1 MGWRQFVMNLQSLDA
16 DRVEKILTAH
26 GALAVTY
33 RDAADDPVL
42 EPLPGETPLWRDSC
56 ITGLFPGDA
65 DLEPVKTD
73 LCRAFAL
80 AELPPSRIEAL
91 EDRDWEREW
100 LKDFRAMRFGKRL
113 WVCPLAAQRPAGAD
127 VVIRLDPGL
136 AFGTGTHAT
145 TALCL
150 ERLESL
156 RLNETRVLDFGCG
169 SGILAIGALL
179 LGARS
184 ALAVDIDPQAVTA
197 TMQNAIQNDVGERLS
212 AHLVAD
218 DPGGEFDVVVANI
231 LARPLADLAADLS
244 ARVARGG
251 TLVLSG
257 ILESQCDAIADCY
270 RPWIRFEP
278 PALRD
283 GWACLAGTRR

>member
-1 MGWRQFVMNLQSLDA
+1 MGWRQFVMNLQTLDA
-16 DRVEKILTAH
+16 DRVEEIFTAH
-26 GALAVTY
+26 GAMAVTY

-56 ITGLFPGDA
+56 ITGLFPDGA
-65 DLEPVKTD
+65 DLGPLKAE

-80 AELPPSRIEAL
+80 AELPPARIEAL

-113 WVCPLAAQRPAGAD
+113 SVCPLAAQKPAGAA

-156 RLNETRVLDFGCG
+156 QLNETRVLDFGCG

-184 ALAVDIDPQAVTA
+184 AVAVDLDPQEVTA

-212 AHLVAD
+212 AHLVVD

-231 LARPLADLAADLS
+231 LARPLAALAADLS
-244 ARVARGG
+244 TRVARGG

-257 ILESQCDAIADCY
+257 ILESQCAAVADCY
-270 RPWIRFEP
+270 RSWIRFEP

-283 GWACLAGTRR
+283 GWVCLAGTRP